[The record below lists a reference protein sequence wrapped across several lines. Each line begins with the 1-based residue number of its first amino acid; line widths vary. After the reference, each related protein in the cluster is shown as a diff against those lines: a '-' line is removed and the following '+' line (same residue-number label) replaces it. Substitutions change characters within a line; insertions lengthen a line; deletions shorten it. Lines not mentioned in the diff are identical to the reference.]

1 MDMIISAESRSGLGK
16 EAAKKVRNAGK
27 VPAVYYGFGAES
39 QPVSLDKKGL
49 EQALSNP
56 KGLNGYFNFNLNG
69 SDSGKRV
76 LIRELQRHPVT
87 RNILHVDLVVPNP
100 DKMISTKVAL
110 NFVGRSIGVSTGG
123 RARKPYR
130 EVTLQGLPQ
139 DIPGDITID
148 ISNIDQGDQ
157 VLASEIDIP
166 GCEVIYDRDYVIFR
180 VVAPR
185 GGNKEE

>member
-16 EAAKKVRNAGK
+16 GAAKKVRNTGK

-39 QPVSLDKKGL
+39 QPVSLDRKSL

-69 SDSGKRV
+69 EDSGKRV

-87 RNILHVDLVVPNP
+87 RSILHVDLVVPNP
-100 DKMISTKVAL
+100 ENMITAKVVL
-110 NFVGRSIGVSTGG
+110 NFVGRSIGISTGG

-130 EVTLQGLPQ
+130 EITLRGLPQ
-139 DIPGDITID
+139 DIPGEIRIDIT
-148 ISNIDQGDQ
+148 NIDQGDQ
-157 VLASEIDIP
+157 ILASSITVP
-166 GCEVIYDRDYVIFR
+166 GCTIIYDRDYVIFK

-185 GGNKEE
+185 GGVKE

>member
-1 MDMIISAESRSGLGK
+1 MDIIISAESRSGLGK

-27 VPAVYYGFGAES
+27 IPAVYYGFGAES
-39 QPVSLDKKGL
+39 QPVSLDPKNL
-49 EQALSNP
+49 EQALSTP

-69 SDSGKRV
+69 ADSGKRV

-87 RNILHVDLVVPNP
+87 RSILHVDLVVPNP
-100 DKMISTKVAL
+100 DNMISTKVAL

-130 EVTLQGLPQ
+130 ELTLRGLPQ
-139 DIPGDITID
+139 DIPGDITIETT
-148 ISNIDQGDQ
+148 NIDQGDQ
-157 VLASEIDIP
+157 ILASELEVP
-166 GCEVIYDRDYVIFR
+166 GCTIIYDRDYVIFK

-185 GGNKEE
+185 GGVKE